1 MARAKAKLLSRHTVP
16 TCPQLF
22 VLQSHVARYG
32 RGPCVPECFRK
43 TIFQPS
49 RNPKLTVTSETFGRL
64 VIWAWVMHYN
74 DPTPWRA
81 RAEELRVL
89 AETTKGG
96 ISKHLL
102 RRIAEDY
109 EGLARTVEQRPNR
122 FPPNPASVHPK
133 VRQFAPRKNPFT
145 TRLAGIPDPE
155 IPGFLKRGRDSR
167 SD

>member
-1 MARAKAKLLSRHTVP
+1 MRPRI
-16 TCPQLF
+16 
-22 VLQSHVARYG
+22 
-32 RGPCVPECFRK
+32 FRK

-109 EGLARTVEQRPNR
+109 ERLARTVEQRPNR
-122 FPPNPASVHPK
+122 FPSNRPIVPRE

-145 TRLAGIPDPE
+145 ARLASIPDPE
-155 IPGFLKRGRDSR
+155 IPGFLKRGQDSR